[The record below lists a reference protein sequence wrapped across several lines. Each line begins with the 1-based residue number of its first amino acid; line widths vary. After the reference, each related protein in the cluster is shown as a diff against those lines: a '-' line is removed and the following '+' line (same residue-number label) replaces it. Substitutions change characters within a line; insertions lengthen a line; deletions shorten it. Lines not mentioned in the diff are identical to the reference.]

1 MEPIYPLNEGRIR
14 PFCGNLV
21 CVLMQDGT
29 RHVGVLSS
37 CGKGRVVLN
46 GELEGAGVVPGG
58 QLYLNKRQAG
68 SAKRSASGSRKR
80 VKAGRKGAPTAA
92 TQAFPYGYAGPGF
105 YGPRY
110 PFGARL
116 VLDLALIAF
125 LFLLL

>member
-1 MEPIYPLNEGRIR
+1 MEPIYPLNEERIR

-37 CGKGRVVLN
+37 CGKGSLVLN
-46 GELEGAGVVPGG
+46 GEREGGGAGPYGG
-58 QLYLNKRQAG
+58 KLHLNQRQSREKADF
-68 SAKRSASGSRKR
+68 RKR
-80 VKAGRKGAPTAA
+80 GKKGKKSAPTAE
-92 TQAFPYGYAGPGF
+92 TQAFPFGYGGGAGF

-110 PFGARL
+110 PFGGEL